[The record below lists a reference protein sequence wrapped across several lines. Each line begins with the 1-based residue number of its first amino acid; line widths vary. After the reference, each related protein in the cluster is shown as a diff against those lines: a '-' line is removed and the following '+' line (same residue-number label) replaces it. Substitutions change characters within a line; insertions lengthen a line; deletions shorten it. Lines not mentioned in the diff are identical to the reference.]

1 MNDVVLNVKYKKQY
15 WKIALK
21 NKITNIIGDSATGKS
36 TLAIACS
43 EESSDIARVSVV
55 GPKKKYSVITSY
67 NIPRYVNVE
76 ELIESRADAIFIIDE
91 DHIKRFKSDEVAKA
105 IVKSSNYFVYIGR
118 VKLSN
123 MNIDLDSVGSLRE
136 YNGILQ
142 LEPYKRE
149 MGILSKY

>member
-43 EESSDIARVSVV
+43 EESSDIAQVSVV

-105 IVKSSNYFVYIGR
+105 IVKSRCYIYYR
-118 VKLSN
+118 R
-123 MNIDLDSVGSLRE
+123 GS
-136 YNGILQ
+136 
-142 LEPYKRE
+142 YKE
-149 MGILSKY
+149 I